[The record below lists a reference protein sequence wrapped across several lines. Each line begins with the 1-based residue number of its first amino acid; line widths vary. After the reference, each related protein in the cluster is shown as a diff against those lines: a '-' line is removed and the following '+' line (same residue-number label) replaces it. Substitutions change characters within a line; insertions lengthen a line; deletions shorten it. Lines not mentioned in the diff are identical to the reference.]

1 MRLRS
6 SWLLI
11 LTIPALWAQQSPRS
25 LTLAEARQLAI
36 RNNPRISA
44 ARNTAK
50 ASHQVPL
57 EFRAGLG
64 PSLSGAATG
73 VGADSGSRLAA
84 GGLNNPTVYSR
95 IAAGVAASQLIT
107 DFGRTRGLAAS
118 ADLTAQAQDQLA
130 EASQAN
136 ILLATVRAY
145 FGLLRANAILKVA
158 ESTVTARRLVSD
170 QVTALF
176 NSKLKSQLDVSFA
189 NVNLA
194 DAQLLVSQARNNVK
208 AGEAALANALGL
220 PAESS
225 FSLAEEAVPEP
236 LPDDPDPLVRQALQD
251 RPEIRDLRLEQ
262 SAAQRFASAEHALNY
277 PTISAAGMTGIV
289 PAGEVAVPGRYG
301 AAGINVNIPIFNG
314 GLYRARQTEAEL
326 KARAASDRLNDLA
339 NRITLDVRVA
349 YLNAKTAFERIGLT
363 EQLLAQARL
372 SLDLAQGR
380 YDLGLGSIVELSQA
394 QLNLTS
400 AQLADTAAHYDFQAL
415 SEVVN
420 YEVGA
425 MR

>member
-6 SWLLI
+6 PWLLI
-11 LTIPALWAQQSPRS
+11 VAISTLWAQQPPGS

-84 GGLNNPTVYSR
+84 GGLNNPAVYSR
-95 IAAGVAASQLIT
+95 IAAGVTASQLIT
-107 DFGRTRGLAAS
+107 DFGRTRSLATA
-118 ADLTAQAQDQLA
+118 AELTAQAQDQVA
-130 EASQAN
+130 EGSQAD
-136 ILLATVRAY
+136 ILLSTVRAY
-145 FGLLRANAILKVA
+145 FGVLRDAAILKVA

-176 NSKLKSQLDVSFA
+176 NSQLKSQLDVSFA

-194 DAQLLVSQARNNVK
+194 DAQLLLSQARNRVK
-208 AGEAALANALGL
+208 ASEATLANSLGL
-220 PAESS
+220 PNETS
-225 FSLAEEAVPEP
+225 FLLAEEAMPDA
-236 LPDDPDPLVRQALQD
+236 LPDDPGPLVLKALQD

-262 SAAQRFASAEHALNY
+262 SAAERFSGAEHALNY
-277 PTISAAGMTGIV
+277 PTIAALGTTGIV
-289 PAGEVAVPGRYG
+289 PAGEAQIAGRYG

-326 KARAASDRLNDLA
+326 KARAASDRVKDLA

-349 YLNAKTAFERIGLT
+349 YLNAQTAFERVSLT
-363 EQLLAQARL
+363 GQLLVQSRL

-400 AQLADTAAHYDFQAL
+400 AQLADTAARYDFQAL
-415 SEVVN
+415 REVVN
-420 YEVGA
+420 YQIGA